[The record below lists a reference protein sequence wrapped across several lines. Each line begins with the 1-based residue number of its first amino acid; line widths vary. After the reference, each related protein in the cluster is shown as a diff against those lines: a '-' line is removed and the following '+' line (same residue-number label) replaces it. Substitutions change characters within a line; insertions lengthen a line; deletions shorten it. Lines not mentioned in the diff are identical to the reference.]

1 MARFEFPHIAPTE
14 AEIALRAEVRAFL
27 ADERAAGTFRPRP
40 DCWVSGISPEFSQ
53 KLGSRGWLGMVWP
66 KKYGGHERSA
76 LERLVVT
83 EELLAAGAPVTAHW
97 VADRQTSMQLLNF
110 GSECQKQEILPRIAA
125 GVCYTAIGM
134 SEPQAGSDLAA
145 VRTRAERTSSGWR
158 LNGMK
163 LWSSCAHISDYMIV
177 LARTCPADGR
187 DRSVGLSQFLVPLK
201 LPGVTVTGIRDI
213 CGSSHFNETHFV
225 DVELEEDALL
235 GFEGEGWRQVMGE
248 LAFERS
254 GPERYLSTFVAFC
267 AVMNAVGD
275 RLDANGHAI
284 VGRVITHLQTLRGM
298 SKSIASL
305 LQQKLNPAIE
315 AAMVKLM
322 GNGFENNLIGDMRAL
337 LLAIPPEARDQSIL
351 DLIDESQMRAPSFT
365 LRGGTTEILRG
376 IVARQLGV
384 R

>member
-1 MARFEFPHIAPTE
+1 
-14 AEIALRAEVRAFL
+14 
-27 ADERAAGTFRPRP
+27 
-40 DCWVSGISPEFSQ
+40 
-53 KLGSRGWLGMVWP
+53 
-66 KKYGGHERSA
+66 
-76 LERLVVT
+76 
-83 EELLAAGAPVTAHW
+83 
-97 VADRQTSMQLLNF
+97 
-110 GSECQKQEILPRIAA
+110 
-125 GVCYTAIGM
+125 
-134 SEPQAGSDLAA
+134 
-145 VRTRAERTSSGWR
+145 
-158 LNGMK
+158 
-163 LWSSCAHISDYMIV
+163 MIV